1 MKILNDAIALYH
13 KEDYDGALKL
23 LKKCA
28 DDDHD
33 VLSWRAEIYI
43 RLEDYKKAEKIYLY
57 LKQELGDD
65 FDEFSSLGLC
75 YYELEIPQ
83 KAVENLW
90 QAVLHNHDDAVAHT
104 NLGRALYDCYMIA
117 KRDYALEIAEKWH
130 QKFPH
135 NIDAQHMGCAIL
147 GLTPPAQPNSA
158 FVKDVFEDFA
168 ESFDK
173 TLSDLEYQ
181 APKIIADYIHQSPK
195 AKGDVCDLGCGTGLC
210 AKALKKHYT
219 HIDGVDLSP
228 SMLKKAKKRRCYRNL
243 QTMNITDYLAD
254 KHNCYDWIIA
264 GDVFCYIGDLSPI
277 LIACANSLYE
287 DGVLLATVEL
297 HDDFN
302 IPYILSPSGR
312 YRHHIGAMT
321 DMINQSGLMLE
332 EQRDIILRSEHG
344 KPVYGALLVLNK

>member
-1 MKILNDAIALYH
+1 MTNLDDAIALYH

-23 LKKCA
+23 LKKC
-28 DDDHD
+28 DDNNHD

-43 RLEDYKKAEKIYLY
+43 RLEKYKQAEKIYLY
-57 LKQELGDD
+57 LQQALGDD

-90 QAVLHNHDDAVAHT
+90 QALLHNHDDNVAHT

-117 KRDYALEIAEKWH
+117 NRDYALEIAEKWH
-130 QKFPH
+130 KKFPK

-173 TLSDLEYQ
+173 TLADLEYQ
-181 APKIIADYIHQSPK
+181 APKTIADYIHQSPK
-195 AKGDVCDLGCGTGLC
+195 AKGDICDLGCGTGLC
-210 AKALKKHYT
+210 AKALKKHYI

-228 SMLKKAKKRRCYRNL
+228 SMLKKAKRRRFYRDL
-243 QTMNITDYLAD
+243 QAMNITDYLLD
-254 KHNCYDWIIA
+254 KHDCYDWIIA
-264 GDVFCYIGDLSPI
+264 GDVFCYIGDLSSI
-277 LIACANSLYE
+277 FTACAHALR
-287 DGVLLATVEL
+287 DKGLLLATIEL
-297 HDDFN
+297 HDHPQQ
-302 IPYILSPSGR
+302 PYILSPSGR
-312 YRHHIGAMT
+312 YRHHVGAMG
-321 DMINQSGLMLE
+321 DMITQSGLTLHA
-332 EQRDIILRSEHG
+332 QRDIILRSEHSKAVHG
-344 KPVYGALLVLNK
+344 TLLIMG